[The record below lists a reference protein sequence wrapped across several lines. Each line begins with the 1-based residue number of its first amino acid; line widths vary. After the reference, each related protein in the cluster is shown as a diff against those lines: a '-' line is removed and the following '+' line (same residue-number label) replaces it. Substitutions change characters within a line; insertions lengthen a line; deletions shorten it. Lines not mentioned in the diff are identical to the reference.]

1 MVWTM
6 KVLDPSAGII
16 PQEIA
21 EGSTMADEVRINN
34 STIRLVLAD
43 ITDLEIESF
52 VYYARHDLVLGSGF
66 GTAISIRGGRSI
78 QEELDKLSPIK
89 TTEVVVSSAGEMK
102 ARRIIHAVGPRFQ
115 EEDSETKLRTT
126 VLNCLKRAEA
136 EGIKAIAFPPMGS
149 GFYGVPL
156 DLSARVM
163 LDVIGEYLSGQTG
176 IKDVVVCLRD
186 GLEYGAFQRFMSVSS
201 KTLGVTR

>member
-1 MVWTM
+1 MA
-6 KVLDPSAGII
+6 K
-16 PQEIA
+16 
-21 EGSTMADEVRINN
+21 GSNMADELRVNN
-34 STIRLVLAD
+34 STMRLVLAD

-78 QEELDKLSPIK
+78 QEELNKLGPIK

-102 ARRIIHAVGPRFQ
+102 ARHIIHAVGPRFQ
-115 EEDSETKLRTT
+115 EEDSEAKLRTT

-136 EGIKAIAFPPMGS
+136 DGIKAIAFPPMGS

-163 LDVIGEYLSGQTG
+163 LDEIGKYLSGRTG
-176 IKDVVVCLRD
+176 IKDVVICLRD
-186 GLEYGAFQRFMSVSS
+186 GLEYGAFQRRISERS
-201 KTLGVTR
+201 KALGVTI